1 MPLFDAPPEALDKV
15 YAEAL
20 FDLAETD
27 GSGGRERLESLS
39 GEMDELVELTRANPE
54 LSEFLASRIIPTD
67 QREKSLEKLF
77 KGRVSPLL
85 FNFMVILNRK
95 ERLSRLLPIANAF
108 ERMVQEKF
116 GRIEVDVWTRHPLP
130 QDQVASLKSHLH
142 QALGREPIVYTYT
155 DANMIGGIRMQ
166 VGDRM
171 VDGSVATQL
180 RRMKEVLSKDGASR
194 LREKFGQAFEG

>member
-15 YAEAL
+15 YAESL
-20 FDLAETD
+20 FELAE
-27 GSGGRERLESLS
+27 GEGGRDRLESLS
-39 GEMDELVELTRANPE
+39 GEMDELVELTRANPQ

-67 QREKSLEKLF
+67 QRERSLEKVF

-85 FNFMVILNRK
+85 FNFLVILNRK
-95 ERLSRLLPIANAF
+95 ERLSRLLPVASAF

-130 QDQVASLKSHLH
+130 QDQVASLRTRLH
-142 QALGREPIVYTYT
+142 QALGREPVVYTYT
-155 DANMIGGIRMQ
+155 DANMVGGIKMQ

-171 VDGSVATQL
+171 VDASVATQL
-180 RRMKEVLSKDGASR
+180 RRMKEALSKEGASR
-194 LREKFGQAFEG
+194 LRERFDRAFEG